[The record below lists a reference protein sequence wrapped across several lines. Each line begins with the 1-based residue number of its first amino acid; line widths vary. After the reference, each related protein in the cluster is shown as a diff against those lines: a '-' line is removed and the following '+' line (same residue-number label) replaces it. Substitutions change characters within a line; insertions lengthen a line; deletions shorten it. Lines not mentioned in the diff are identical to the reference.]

1 MEHLSTSLL
10 LCLFH
15 CQNEKVA
22 DVVACLQLQ
31 PHPQQQQQQQRSL
44 SISSVQHRQQQQ
56 QQLQLALQQL
66 KQQNHSRHLLG
77 KYYYY
82 Y

>member
-56 QQLQLALQQL
+56 QLQLALQQL